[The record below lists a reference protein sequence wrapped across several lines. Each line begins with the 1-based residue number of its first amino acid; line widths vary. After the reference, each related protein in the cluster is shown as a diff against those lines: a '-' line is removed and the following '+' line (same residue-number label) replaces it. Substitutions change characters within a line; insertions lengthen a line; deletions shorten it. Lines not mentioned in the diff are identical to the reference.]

1 MVSLAAEA
9 SSLSKPGELQNAGS
23 DAILYALIGLEGPP
37 SLSLKLRNESA
48 MAAITTQINGE
59 VLVVGFTDSKI
70 LDSQRIEQVG
80 KELQDAV
87 PQATHKKLLLN
98 FRGVTFMSSA
108 MITKLVMLNKSC
120 KAKEVNLKFCE
131 VSPNVLEVF
140 KITKLNKL
148 FDIQGDEEKGIA
160 SFDKKKWFG

>member
-1 MVSLAAEA
+1 MNFPLWQLLPS
-9 SSLSKPGELQNAGS
+9 ELQKVGLG
-23 DAILYALIGLEGPP
+23 DILYKRIWAGRTAQPP
-37 SLSLKLRNESA
+37 LKLRNESA

-87 PQATHKKLLLN
+87 PQAIHKKLLLN

-108 MITKLVMLNKSC
+108 MITKLVMLNKGC
-120 KAKEVNLKFCE
+120 KAKEVTLKFCE

-148 FDIQGDEEKGIA
+148 FDIQGAEEKGLA

>member
-1 MVSLAAEA
+1 MT
-9 SSLSKPGELQNAGS
+9 
-23 DAILYALIGLEGPP
+23 
-37 SLSLKLRNESA
+37 
-48 MAAITTQINGE
+48 AITTSTQGE

-80 KELQDAV
+80 RELQESV
-87 PQATHKKLLLN
+87 PQAVHKKLMLN
-98 FRGVTFMSSA
+98 FKGVSFMSSA

-120 KAKEVNLKFCE
+120 KGQGVTLKFCE

-148 FDIQGDEEKGIA
+148 FDIQGEEDKALA
-160 SFDKKKWFG
+160 SFEKKGWFGG

>member
-1 MVSLAAEA
+1 
-9 SSLSKPGELQNAGS
+9 
-23 DAILYALIGLEGPP
+23 
-37 SLSLKLRNESA
+37 

-80 KELQDAV
+80 KELQEAV
-87 PQATHKKLLLN
+87 PQAIHKKLLLN
-98 FRGVTFMSSA
+98 FRGVSFMSSA
-108 MITKLVMLNKSC
+108 MITKLVMLNKGC
-120 KAKEVNLKFCE
+120 KAKEVMLKFCE
-131 VSPNVLEVF
+131 VSPNVHEVF

-148 FDIQGDEEKGIA
+148 FDIQGGEDKAMA